1 MSLAR
6 PAVSYPTTVSG
17 ADETRSTVD
26 TALRW
31 AAGAALALVIWFA
44 AIPDL
49 SVTQRHGASLAL
61 ATIVW
66 WLLGVA
72 PQGVVALL
80 FVVLVILLR
89 ILPAQALLAQAW
101 TSSQIWFVLAS
112 FGFGFVIAETTL
124 GERLTSGLLR
134 YFSRSFFSFGIFIM
148 LAGGL
153 LSLAGMAGDFG
164 RMGILY
170 PMVAVAGA
178 SVNAARRAGSTRA
191 MAMMILGVGQ
201 PTLMYFFNGFW
212 LNQTFL
218 GLDHQHLDYV
228 GWITHFTVP
237 SMVLSALN
245 LIAIRFLFPADIEIP
260 AEVSRQRLAGL
271 GPVSAREWRTLG
283 FLCLA
288 LILWITSIWT
298 GLDAGWIAL
307 GVFVLMLLPRVG
319 VLSFSD
325 YAGKMNWN
333 IVFFLTGAFALGSLV
348 GKLKLA
354 PVVEHWLVP
363 AHLPHNAYVLG
374 LLVSV
379 WSMLIHLFSGDAAS
393 SMAVTV
399 PVFHHAAVS
408 YGLNPLVYGFIAYMS
423 IFTQYFFL
431 YQAAGTLFA
440 YGYGMFSQK
449 DVFKFGV
456 ASVFTTALGLG
467 VVSVLYWQ
475 VTGMLH

>member
-1 MSLAR
+1 MSVAR
-6 PAVSYPTTVSG
+6 PAVSYPAVPG
-17 ADETRSTVD
+17 AQETRSAVD

-31 AAGAALALVIWFA
+31 AAGVALGLALWF
-44 AIPDL
+44 IRVPQL
-49 SVTQRHGASLAL
+49 TPHQQHGAALAL
-61 ATIVW
+61 ATIAW

-72 PQGVVALL
+72 PQGVIALL
-80 FVVLVILLR
+80 FIVLVILLR
-89 ILPAQALLAQAW
+89 VLPSQALLAQAW

-112 FGFGFVIAETTL
+112 FGFGFMIADTSL

-134 YFSRSFFSFGIFIM
+134 YFSRSFWLFGIFIM

-178 SVNAARRAGSTRA
+178 SLSAARRASGTKA

-201 PTLMYFFNGFW
+201 PTLMYVFNGFW

-218 GLDHQHLDYV
+218 GLDHEHLDYV

-245 LIAIRFLFPADIEIP
+245 LLAIRFLFPADIEIP
-260 AEVSRQRLAGL
+260 AEVSRQRLADL
-271 GPVSAREWRTLG
+271 APMSAREWRTLG
-283 FLCLA
+283 FLGLA

-307 GVFVLMLLPRVG
+307 GVFALMLLPRIG
-319 VLSFSD
+319 VMQFGD
-325 YAGKMNWN
+325 FAARMNWN
-333 IVFFLTGAFALGSLV
+333 IVFFLTGAFALGSLL

-363 AHLPHNAYVLG
+363 AHLPHNPYVLG

-379 WSMLIHLFSGDAAS
+379 WSMLIHLFAGDAAS
-393 SMAVTV
+393 TMAVTV
-399 PVFHHAAVS
+399 PVFHHAAVI
-408 YGLNPLVYGFIAYMS
+408 YGLSPLVFGFIAYMS

-440 YGYGMFSQK
+440 YGYGMFSQR
-449 DVFKFGV
+449 DVLKFGV
-456 ASVFTTALGLG
+456 ASVATTAIGLG
-467 VVSVLYWQ
+467 VVSVFYWQ
-475 VTGMLH
+475 ITGMLH

>member
-1 MSLAR
+1 MSVAR
-6 PAVSYPTTVSG
+6 PLAPTTTMPG
-17 ADETRSTVD
+17 IHETRSAAD

-31 AAGAALALVIWFA
+31 SVGVVLGLAMWFIHIPGLNPHQQHGAALAL
-44 AIPDL
+44 
-49 SVTQRHGASLAL
+49 
-61 ATIVW
+61 ATIAW

-80 FVVLVILLR
+80 FIVLVILLGV
-89 ILPAQALLAQAW
+89 LPGPALLAQAW

-112 FGFGFVIAETTL
+112 FGFGFVIADTSL

-134 YFSRSFFSFGIFIM
+134 YFSRSFWMFGVFIM

-178 SVNAARRAGSTRA
+178 SISVARRAHSTRA

-201 PTLMYFFNGFW
+201 PTLMYVFNGFW

-218 GLDHQHLDYV
+218 GLDHEKLNYV

-260 AEVSRQRLAGL
+260 AEVSKERLAEL
-271 GPVSAREWRTLG
+271 DPVSAREWRALAFLG
-283 FLCLA
+283 LA

-307 GVFVLMLLPRVG
+307 GVFVLMLLPGIG
-319 VLSFSD
+319 VMSFSD
-325 YAGKMNWN
+325 FAGRMNWN
-333 IVFFLTGAFALGSLV
+333 IVFFLTGAFALGSLL

-354 PVVEHWLVP
+354 PIIEHWLVP
-363 AHLPHNAYVLG
+363 SHLPHNAYILG
-374 LLVSV
+374 LVVSI
-379 WSMLIHLFSGDAAS
+379 WSMLIHLFAGDAAS
-393 SMAVTV
+393 TMAVTV
-399 PVFHHAAVS
+399 PVFHHAAVA
-408 YGLNPLVYGFIAYMS
+408 YGLSPLVYGFIAYMS

-440 YGYGMFSQK
+440 YGYGMFSQR
-449 DVFKFGV
+449 DVLKFGL
-456 ASVFTTALGLG
+456 ASVVTTAFGLG
-467 VVSVLYWQ
+467 IVSVFYWQ
-475 VTGMLH
+475 LTGMLH